1 MLRLQVDKLDRRIQK
16 YDGKDQQ
23 GAYAAKS
30 SPDELGASQVEGGQ
44 WHSEG
49 IYALKQGA
57 FQPVLRCQPFIITP
71 ILLLL
76 AHQ

>member
-16 YDGKDQQ
+16 YDSKDQQ
-23 GAYAAKS
+23 SAYATKS
-30 SPDELGASQVEGGQ
+30 SPDEFFASQVEGRQ

-57 FQPVLRCQPFIITP
+57 FQPVLPC
-71 ILLLL
+71 
-76 AHQ
+76 

>member
-57 FQPVLRCQPFIITP
+57 F
-71 ILLLL
+71 
-76 AHQ
+76 